1 MDIEKVRHIARLSR
15 VPVGEEELERLASEF
30 SEVLEMFERIDSVE
44 CEGSML
50 LPVEP
55 EAKLRDDVVVEFEES
70 LEGDEKGFYKGP
82 RTVE

>member
-1 MDIEKVRHIARLSR
+1 MDIEKVRHISVLSR
-15 VPVGEEELERLASEF
+15 IPLNEGEMEKFASEF
-30 SEVLEMFERIDSVE
+30 SEVLGMFERIDSVE
-44 CEGSML
+44 CGGSML

-55 EAKLRDDVVVEFEES
+55 ETKLRDDVVVEFEES